1 MAAGEDVVCLIVRC
15 DVGDEAADDAV
26 VARDMIDKLG
36 PGALLQWASKLVE
49 AISSVSR
56 GKAQVLTTST
66 STTLIDQV
74 RALQCQV
81 ARDTYTDEADDG
93 DEAERDI
100 ELLDSCW
107 DALVR
112 A

>member
-1 MAAGEDVVCLIVRC
+1 
-15 DVGDEAADDAV
+15 
-26 VARDMIDKLG
+26 MIDKLG

-66 STTLIDQV
+66 TTSTLIDEL
-74 RALQCQV
+74 RAAQCQV